1 MLKMS
6 SQHSF
11 TIDTVL
17 PVSGSEID
25 TRDCPNWNSTM
36 SVQLSIHDCFQCYER
51 MNSCTPT
58 ATQVKTKIMKQ
69 SKAAPWISVYI
80 VELIFMNVIVYVI
93 GVARTEN
100 NHCFSSLFVHY
111 YYHIH
116 GALHYAEAT
125 NLCSNLS
132 LSLSLLCSLSSSLFR
147 CINCGIFFISWNI
160 LSNCSSLTHICIWHT
175 CLCFGLSWGRPNER
189 RKASTNKP
197 EISYLE
203 NDCENN

>member
-11 TIDTVL
+11 TVDTVL

-132 LSLSLLCSLSSSLFR
+132 LSLSFSPMFPFFLSFSLHQL
-147 CINCGIFFISWNI
+147 WNI
-160 LSNCSSLTHICIWHT
+160 FHFVEYFIKLQQFDAYLHLTH
-175 CLCFGLSWGRPNER
+175 LFMLRSVMRPTKWEEKSQHKQARNFIPGKWL
-189 RKASTNKP
+189 RK
-197 EISYLE
+197 
-203 NDCENN
+203 